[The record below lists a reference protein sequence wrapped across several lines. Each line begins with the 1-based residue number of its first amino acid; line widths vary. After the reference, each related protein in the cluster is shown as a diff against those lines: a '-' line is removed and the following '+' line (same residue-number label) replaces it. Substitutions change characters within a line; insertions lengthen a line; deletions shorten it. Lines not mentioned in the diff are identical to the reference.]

1 MANPTETRLPGFE
14 TTFITR
20 NELTDEQLAAVRDRL
35 ATAVAEYKGEIV
47 LTEDWGKKKL
57 AYPIQKETRGHY
69 TYLVYTGKGEV
80 VTEVE
85 RTLRLNEHV
94 LRFLSISLDKEFDG
108 EDFKKRRLDQHA
120 ATKRRE
126 EEREARKEAARAA
139 RASEHY
145 DDMGE

>member
-1 MANPTETRLPGFE
+1 MAQTESRLPGFE

-20 NELTDEQLAAVRDRL
+20 NELTDD
-35 ATAVAEYKGEIV
+35 AVAAIRERLTQAIAGFNGEVV
-47 LTEDWGKKKL
+47 LHEDWGKKKL

-85 RTLRLNEHV
+85 RNLRLNEHV
-94 LRFLSISLDKEFDG
+94 LRFLSISLAKEFDG